1 VFQSSIIN
9 NTASPMR
16 RSDVMVGVDYDSD
29 LNQVKNLIKE
39 ALIPLEGIQLEPA
52 PMVLVHE
59 LAASTINLK
68 VRFWVDSRQQSFL
81 QVTSTVTQAV
91 KEKLASAQIEM
102 PTEIYTIMLREP
114 ADSLSPLGL
123 IPSE

>member
-1 VFQSSIIN
+1 MFQSSIIN

-29 LNQVKNLIKE
+29 LNQVKTLIE
-39 ALIPLEGIQLEPA
+39 EVLSSIEGIQLEPA
-52 PMVLVHE
+52 PMILVHE

-81 QVTSTVTQAV
+81 QVTSTATQAV

-114 ADSLSPLGL
+114 ADLLSPLGL
-123 IPSE
+123 TATE

>member
-1 VFQSSIIN
+1 
-9 NTASPMR
+9 
-16 RSDVMVGVDYDSD
+16 
-29 LNQVKNLIKE
+29 
-39 ALIPLEGIQLEPA
+39 
-52 PMVLVHE
+52 
-59 LAASTINLK
+59 ASTINLK

-114 ADSLSPLGL
+114 ADSLSPLDL
-123 IPSE
+123 TPTE